1 MFIKNGWYVAAWGNE
16 IGRELTQRW
25 IIGEP
30 LVLFRT
36 EAGMAVA
43 LEDRCPHRRAS
54 LSKGRL
60 IGDTVQCGY
69 HGITFDCSGGCVSI
83 PGQDKVPPAMAARSY
98 PIVEKWKWIWVWM
111 GDPAAADESLL
122 PDFHYNDAPGW
133 VATGGCL
140 PVKAN
145 YQLLTD
151 NLLDL
156 THETYVH
163 GKTIGNSAIV
173 ETPISYR
180 VEGNEV
186 HVERII
192 RNAPPPPLFQ
202 RVHPFEG
209 NIDRWQIIRFHMPA
223 HISIDA
229 RGLPTGTTD
238 IAGGLRWFSI
248 NSITPVDERNSLY
261 YWTITRCFALE
272 NDAITKLIG
281 DQILKTFME
290 DVDILEAQQVMIETD
305 QRQLPEVS
313 IRADSGSVSAR
324 RIVTRLAEAAS
335 SSFDERMTSEV
346 AR

>member
-25 IIGEP
+25 IAGDP
-30 LVLFRT
+30 LVLYRT
-36 EAGMAVA
+36 EAGKVVA

-54 LSKGRL
+54 LAKGRL
-60 IGDTVQCGY
+60 VGDTVQCGY
-69 HGITFDCSGGCVSI
+69 HGITFDCLGSCVHI
-83 PGQDKVPPAMAARSY
+83 PGQEKIPGSMAARAY
-98 PIVEKWKWIWVWM
+98 PVLEKWQWVWVWM
-111 GDPAAADESLL
+111 GDPDAADESLL

-133 VATGGCL
+133 VATGGCI

-202 RVHPFEG
+202 QVRNFEG
-209 NIDRWQIIRFHMPA
+209 NIDRWQIIRFQMPA

-229 RGLPTGTTD
+229 RGLPAGTND
-238 IAGGLRWFSI
+238 IERGMRWFSI
-248 NSITPVDERNSLY
+248 NSITPVNERSSLY
-261 YWTITRCFALE
+261 YWTITRCFSLEDEAL
-272 NDAITKLIG
+272 TKVIS
-281 DQILKTFME
+281 DQIYKTFME
-290 DVDILEAQQVMIETD
+290 DVEVLEAQQALIETD
-305 QRQLPEVS
+305 QRRKAEVS

-324 RIVTRLAEAAS
+324 RIVQRLVEKDAS
-335 SSFDERMTSEV
+335 TTSERMIPEV
-346 AR
+346 AQ